1 MMNRKKKKG
10 KLATFLLL
18 VLFFMIGFGIYMY
31 PYIADAWNAY
41 RNSMLIADYKEVV
54 QDKEKADEYNSV
66 LAKADAYNKTLS
78 SVTGHLV
85 TSAENVKDLEY
96 ESLLNYS
103 DSGAMGYIEIP
114 KIQIQVPVY
123 HYSTDEVLDRGI
135 GHIHGSSLPIGGEGT
150 HSLLTGHRGLPESKL
165 FTDLDQIKVGD
176 KFYLHMLTRDL
187 AYEVTDINVV
197 LPHDVDMLTIEPGE
211 DKVTLVTCTPYGVN
225 THRLLVTGKRTEYKE
240 EVVEE
245 ENKEGRALTAQSK
258 ITPMNAMV
266 LGFIVLML
274 MIIISVIVSRV
285 GGRKGQTSEENK

>member
-1 MMNRKKKKG
+1 M
-10 KLATFLLL
+10 
-18 VLFFMIGFGIYMY
+18 
-31 PYIADAWNAY
+31 
-41 RNSMLIADYKEVV
+41 
-54 QDKEKADEYNSV
+54 
-66 LAKADAYNKTLS
+66 AKADAYNKTLS
-78 SVTGHLV
+78 SITGHLV
-85 TSAENVKDLEY
+85 TSAENVKDPEY

-103 DSGAMGYIEIP
+103 NSGAMGYIEIP

-197 LPHDVDMLTIEPGE
+197 LPHEVDMLTIEPGE

-285 GGRKGQTSEENK
+285 GGRKGQTSEEDK